1 MKKLLFAVTFLFSF
15 AAFAQNIQLTNLS
28 KDDVEDVSAEFGANF
43 AHTTVSAPETDGM
56 WGIEVGAYGGTS
68 KSPNFADVIEAS
80 GGDEKDFKSIY
91 HAGILARAH
100 FPFDL
105 FAEISFLPEQEF
117 DDVKIKSQSFEL
129 GWNAGAFFGLP
140 LDIALGINRGTGEIN
155 FSQDADVPN
164 AVPAADITFETT
176 TTMYW
181 VGISKTFLFIT
192 PYGKIG
198 SASIEGDL
206 DATANILGYSGA
218 TSESVDLSGTYM
230 AAGANLQFAFLKL
243 GVEATQI
250 IDVRKLSAK
259 LSFDF

>member
-15 AAFAQNIQLTNLS
+15 AAFAQQLTNLS
-28 KDDVEDVSAEFGANF
+28 KDDVKDVSAEFGANF
-43 AHTTVSAPETDGM
+43 AHTTVSAPETEGM
-56 WGIEVGAYGGTS
+56 WGIELGVYGGTA
-68 KSPNFADVIEAS
+68 KSPNFADVIEES
-80 GGDEKDFKSIY
+80 GGDEDDFKSIY

-140 LDIALGINRGTGEIN
+140 LDIALGFNRGTGEIN

-181 VGISKTFLFIT
+181 LGVSKTFLFIT

-198 SASIEGDL
+198 AASIEGEL
-206 DATANILGYSGA
+206 DATASILGYSSA
-218 TSESVDLSGTYM
+218 TSETVDVSGTYL